1 MHVLLRVMAGKF
13 TVAAALEL
21 FLGRSGMCSGL
32 FALFWRLPVSE
43 ASVPFICQWK
53 RVNWRTELNWSGL
66 HWDCV
71 WMRVV
76 CACLYLYIDRCVC
89 VCDRDVVSPKIFP
102 PLEKHLPSRKNSQSC
117 GLLHPVRLHSA
128 NRRTEIL
135 YWPNVGLFIKCTC
148 VSTWQNLL

>member
-1 MHVLLRVMAGKF
+1 MFKIFFVSMHVLLRVMAVKF

-21 FLGRSGMCSGL
+21 FWGRSGMCSGL

-43 ASVPFICQWK
+43 ASVPFICQWI

-89 VCDRDVVSPKIFP
+89 VCVTGTSC
-102 PLEKHLPSRKNSQSC
+102 LRKYSLRWKNIC
-117 GLLHPVRLHSA
+117 LRGKTHKVAVCCTLLDCIQPIEEQR
-128 NRRTEIL
+128 
-135 YWPNVGLFIKCTC
+135 FCTDQTL
-148 VSTWQNLL
+148 VYS